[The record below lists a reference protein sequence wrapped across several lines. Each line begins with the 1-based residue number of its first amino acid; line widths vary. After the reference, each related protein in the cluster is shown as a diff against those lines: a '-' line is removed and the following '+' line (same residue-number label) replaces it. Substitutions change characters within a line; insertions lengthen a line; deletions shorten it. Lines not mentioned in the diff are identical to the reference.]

1 MEANKPSRVLPFAIA
16 AAMALILSSPDGHAA
31 DKPAVRLGAG
41 LAGLSIGDM
50 SDAMNPA
57 NPFNGG
63 VDPVALPGDSRL
75 VVFNYSRDQIF
86 RVLSAPLKM
95 TTIEFPDDEKI
106 VGEPA
111 WGESV
116 RWDYETDGLNHLY
129 VKPQAPGLVNTL
141 SVNTNKRSYEFTLV
155 SSPLGGIFYQKVRFR
170 IPTSIAAK
178 VKARTDAMAADSGSL
193 DSTQAQSI
201 PDERNVDA
209 VGVSPEKLNFEYAIS
224 GSASFKPETA
234 FDDGKALWL
243 RLPTGALQNWPV
255 ALVKD
260 GSDYV
265 VVNAIRRGGY
275 LVVQR
280 LADTIVLRA
289 GKDEVRIERG
299 RGRILGLF

>member
-1 MEANKPSRVLPFAIA
+1 MEASKPSRIFPFAVA
-16 AAMALILSSPDGHAA
+16 TALALMLSTADSHAA
-31 DKPAVRLGAG
+31 DKPVPRIGAG
-41 LAGLSIGDM
+41 LAGLSLGDM

-75 VVFNYSRDQIF
+75 VVFTYSRDQIF

-95 TTIEFPDDEKI
+95 TTIEFPDDEQI

-116 RWDYETDGLNHLY
+116 RWDYETDGSNHLY
-129 VKPQAPGLVNTL
+129 VKPQAAGLVNTL

-178 VKARTDAMAADSGSL
+178 VKARNEAKAESGEEARS
-193 DSTQAQSI
+193 AGG
-201 PDERNVDA
+201 DERNVDT
-209 VGVSPEKLNFEYAIS
+209 VGVSPEKLNFEYSIS
-224 GSASFKPETA
+224 GSASFKPETV
-234 FDDGKALWL
+234 FDDGKALWI
-243 RLPTGALQNWPV
+243 RLPAVASQNWPV
-255 ALVKD
+255 ALIKD

-280 LADTIVLRA
+280 LAETIVLRS
-289 GKDEVRIERG
+289 GNDEVRVERG

>member
-1 MEANKPSRVLPFAIA
+1 MEASKPSRIFPFAVAIA
-16 AAMALILSSPDGHAA
+16 LAMLLSAPEGHAA
-31 DKPAVRLGAG
+31 DKAASRSGAG
-41 LAGLSIGDM
+41 LAGLSVGDM

-75 VVFNYSRDQIF
+75 VVFTYSRDQIF

-95 TTIEFPDDEKI
+95 TTIEFPDDEQI

-116 RWDYETDGLNHLY
+116 RWDYETDGVNHLY
-129 VKPQAPGLVNTL
+129 VKPQAAGLVNTL

-178 VKARTDAMAADSGSL
+178 VKARNQAKSDNGESDAVAG
-193 DSTQAQSI
+193 
-201 PDERNVDA
+201 DERNADA
-209 VGVSPEKLNFEYAIS
+209 VGVSPEKLNFEYSIS
-224 GSASFKPETA
+224 GSANFKPETA

-255 ALVKD
+255 ALAKD

-280 LADTIVLRA
+280 LADIVVLRS
-289 GKDEVRIERG
+289 GTDEVRIERG

>member
-1 MEANKPSRVLPFAIA
+1 MDIRKSSPLSSLVA
-16 AAMALILSSPDGHAA
+16 AAVMALTLAIPDAHAA
-31 DKPAVRLGAG
+31 DKPARRVNAGVAG
-41 LAGLSIGDM
+41 LGIGDI

-63 VDPVALPGDSRL
+63 VEPIALPGDSRL
-75 VVFNYSRDQIF
+75 VVFTYNRDQIF

-95 TTIEFPDDEKI
+95 TTIEFPEDEQI

-129 VKPQAPGLVNTL
+129 VKPQASGLVNTL

-170 IPTSIAAK
+170 IPTSFAAK
-178 VKARTDAMAADSGSL
+178 VKARGDGRGEQADGRADL
-193 DSTQAQSI
+193 GL
-201 PDERNVDA
+201 RNPDA
-209 VGVSPEKLNFEYAIS
+209 VAVAPEQLNFEYSIS

-234 FDDGKALWL
+234 FDDGKAVWL
-243 RLPTGALQNWPV
+243 RIPKGADWPV
-255 ALVKD
+255 PLAKD

-265 VVNAIRRGGY
+265 VVNFIRRGDF

-280 LADTIVLRA
+280 LAEAIALRS
-289 GKDEVRIERG
+289 GSEEVKIERG
-299 RGRILGLF
+299 RRRVLELF

>member
-1 MEANKPSRVLPFAIA
+1 MEAKSSRILPYALAVLLAFA
-16 AAMALILSSPDGHAA
+16 LSAPDGYAA
-31 DKPAVRLGAG
+31 DKLPGRTGAG
-41 LAGLSIGDM
+41 LGGLSVGDM

-75 VVFNYSRDQIF
+75 VVFTYNRDQIF

-95 TTIEFPDDEKI
+95 TTIEFPDDEQI

-116 RWDYETDGLNHLY
+116 RWDYETDGANHLY
-129 VKPQAPGLVNTL
+129 VKPQAAGLVNTL
-141 SVNTNKRSYEFTLV
+141 SVNTTRRSYEFTLV

-178 VKARTDAMAADSGSL
+178 VKARNDAKADAGDARSGDAA
-193 DSTQAQSI
+193 
-201 PDERNVDA
+201 DERNA
-209 VGVSPEKLNFEYAIS
+209 EAIGVSPEKLNFEYSIS
-224 GSASFKPETA
+224 GSADFKPETA

-243 RLPTGALQNWPV
+243 RLPAGASQNWPV

-265 VVNAIRRGGY
+265 VVNALRRGGY

-280 LADTIVLRA
+280 LADTVVLRS
-289 GKDEVRIERG
+289 GRDEVRVERG

>member
-1 MEANKPSRVLPFAIA
+1 MESCPSSRFLTYAIA
-16 AAMALILSSPDGHAA
+16 CCMALLLASPDTEAA
-31 DKPAVRLGAG
+31 DKPARRVGAG
-41 LAGLSIGDM
+41 VGGLSVGDM
-50 SDAMNPA
+50 SDAMNPG

-75 VVFNYSRDQIF
+75 VVFTYSRDQIF

-95 TTIEFPDDEKI
+95 TTIEFPDDEQI

-116 RWDYETDGLNHLY
+116 RWDYETDGANHLY
-129 VKPQAPGLVNTL
+129 VKPQAAGLVNTL

-178 VKARTDAMAADSGSL
+178 IKARNDARVDGTDETRAGGVPEDRSAD
-193 DSTQAQSI
+193 AI
-201 PDERNVDA
+201 
-209 VGVSPEKLNFEYAIS
+209 GVSPEKLNFEYSIS
-224 GSASFKPETA
+224 GSADFKPETA

-243 RLPTGALQNWPV
+243 RLPVGASQNWPV
-255 ALVKD
+255 ALIKD
-260 GSDYV
+260 GSDFV
-265 VVNAIRRGGY
+265 VVNTVRRGGY

-280 LADTIVLRA
+280 LAETVVLRS
-289 GKDEVRIERG
+289 GREEVRIERG
-299 RGRILGLF
+299 RARILGLF

>member
-1 MEANKPSRVLPFAIA
+1 MEANKPSRIFPFAIA
-16 AAMALILSSPDGHAA
+16 VALALILSAPDGRAA
-31 DKPAVRLGAG
+31 DKAPRHIGAG
-41 LAGLSIGDM
+41 LSGLSVGDM
-50 SDAMNPA
+50 SDAMNPS

-63 VDPVALPGDSRL
+63 VDPIALPGDSRL
-75 VVFNYSRDQIF
+75 VVFSYSRDQIF
-86 RVLSAPLKM
+86 RVLSAPLKV
-95 TTIEFPDDEKI
+95 TTIEFPDGEQI

-111 WGESV
+111 WGENV
-116 RWDYETDGLNHLY
+116 RWDYDTDGANHLY

-170 IPTSIAAK
+170 IPASVSAK
-178 VKARTDAMAADSGSL
+178 VKARGDAQGEDAKPADVEGRS
-193 DSTQAQSI
+193 
-201 PDERNVDA
+201 PDT
-209 VGVSPEKLNFEYAIS
+209 VGVSPERLNFAYSIS
-224 GSASFKPETA
+224 GSASFKPETV

-243 RLPTGALQNWPV
+243 RLPTAALQNWPV

-280 LADTIVLRA
+280 IADTVVLRS
-289 GKDEVRIERG
+289 GDDEVKIERG